1 MKDIETR
8 VFEHIRKL
16 KRSDKIRQVRHEH
29 QLVNDLGLDSMNLV
43 LLFTAVS
50 GELGLDLLDFSDAD
64 LSDIRTAGQMAALF
78 EKQCTIKPA

>member
-16 KRSDKIRQVRHEH
+16 KKTERIRQIRRDHL
-29 QLVNDLGLDSMNLV
+29 LVEDLGLDSMNLV
-43 LLFTAVS
+43 LLFTGVS

-64 LSDIRTAGQMAALF
+64 LSDIRTAGQLAALF
-78 EKQCTIKPA
+78 EKQYTIKL